1 MTYGTFQQQLL
12 ERPASQKHTYFFSM
26 CVLKQ
31 TKNYLLLDEM
41 PTESDPPDLML
52 CRSCRDLWPMVEGLH
67 LTQTQQVEVNQDS
80 FPLREHR
87 LSSEQMSTI
96 RGSLT
101 PG

>member
-1 MTYGTFQQQLL
+1 
-12 ERPASQKHTYFFSM
+12 M

-52 CRSCRDLWPMVEGLH
+52 FRSSKDLWLMVEGLH
-67 LTQTQQVEVNQDS
+67 ITQTQQVKVNQDS
-80 FPLREHR
+80 FPLREHH
-87 LSSEQMSTI
+87 LSSEQMSTT